1 MSERRKLVTNSVSM
15 LVNRLTQ
22 GIVAFV
28 LTATIARTL
37 GAHALG
43 QYLLAFSYYYMF
55 MSIASQGLKNFFTRE
70 ISREPQE
77 IPVYLVNGTLLQLF
91 FSVIGYFALVIT
103 VFALPYSSDTSTI
116 CYLMGLTIIPFSL
129 SNVTEAIFQAQE
141 KMHLI
146 AFSTVPIYILRL
158 LVMIWA
164 MQHKYGIGHI
174 AGILV
179 VSETLILIIE
189 WCLLI
194 QIIKPQWQIKQDFIW
209 KNIKKSRTFFAIEA
223 AGIIASRMQILI
235 LSLLGSELLVG
246 LYGAIEQLM
255 QPYYIVCNS
264 ILLAAFPKMS
274 KAVDLGKEKQR
285 QLTEVILE
293 ILLCIAF
300 PLIIGFL
307 FFGND
312 LLTFIYNDSDFKQA
326 LLPLKLVV
334 LTLVTFTLSRTC
346 GYVLIANHLEKFH
359 LIEVILNT
367 VIGGLVGIYFI
378 SLYGLLGAAYM
389 AIVMSLTASAVLI
402 YSVYSRLFSFRLW
415 KIMRSPFIISILML
429 PIFAFLQKMHL
440 NFLIILIATT
450 LVYIVLAT
458 LLMIR
463 ALGGWSSVYAK
474 FLKKSSI

>member
-1 MSERRKLVTNSVSM
+1 
-15 LVNRLTQ
+15 
-22 GIVAFV
+22 
-28 LTATIARTL
+28 
-37 GAHALG
+37 
-43 QYLLAFSYYYMF
+43 
-55 MSIASQGLKNFFTRE
+55 
-70 ISREPQE
+70 
-77 IPVYLVNGTLLQLF
+77 
-91 FSVIGYFALVIT
+91 
-103 VFALPYSSDTSTI
+103 
-116 CYLMGLTIIPFSL
+116 
-129 SNVTEAIFQAQE
+129 
-141 KMHLI
+141 
-146 AFSTVPIYILRL
+146 
-158 LVMIWA
+158 